1 MTHAAPEMN
10 TTPLIDVLLV
20 LLTLLILTLP
30 LTTHKIAL
38 QLPTSGKTSVTH
50 PLVRVEI
57 DFDGQ
62 VFWNGAVTESDKQL
76 EQWFRGTADDP
87 LTPAVHIVPDRRAPY
102 ERVAQVLA
110 AAQRA
115 HVHGLALSPVPD

>member
-20 LLTLLILTLP
+20 LLTLLIFTLP

-38 QLPTSGKTSVTH
+38 QLPTSGNTSVIH

-62 VFWNGAVTESDKQL
+62 VIWNGAVAESDKQL

-102 ERVAQVLA
+102 ERVAQVLG